1 MKKASL
7 FFLIAAL
14 FISTSALGQTAE
26 KTLGRPSTWAEQV
39 EKSGLPNLH
48 RVSEHLWRGA
58 QPRAEGFKELEKLG
72 IKTVV
77 NLRHDT
83 DHDDRPLMEEAGVWG
98 KIDYVRIRF
107 NPFRPRKKQVVEFL
121 KIVADPARRPVFVH
135 CKHGADRTG
144 MMVALYRLVFENWT
158 KEEALR
164 EMTEGGFGFHSIW
177 QNMIKFIKL
186 VDVEELKEA
195 VLPSGPVR
203 QLPSRTLDSSSH
215 QGEAISPLRPAW
227 AG

>member
-7 FFLIAAL
+7 FSLIAAL
-14 FISTSALGQTAE
+14 FISTSALGQAVERTTQRPTA
-26 KTLGRPSTWAEQV
+26 WAEHV
-39 EKSGLPNLH
+39 EKPGLPNLH
-48 RVSEHLWRGA
+48 RVSENLWRGA
-58 QPRAEGFKELEKLG
+58 QPKAEGFKELEKLG
-72 IKTVV
+72 IKTIV
-77 NLRHDT
+77 NLRHDA

-98 KIDYVRIRF
+98 KMDYLRIRF
-107 NPFRPRKKQVVEFL
+107 SPFRPKKKQVIEFL

-144 MMVALYRLVFENWT
+144 MMVALYRLVFENWS
-158 KEEALR
+158 KEEAIR

-186 VDVEELKEA
+186 VDVEELKES
-195 VLPSGPVR
+195 VFGPKPQSPPTTR
-203 QLPSRTLDSSSH
+203 DSKSH